1 MPVVQDEISLTKV
14 ANGDDGRGI
23 LGTPVATYAQSTSGT
38 IPPTTW
44 SATRPNVSAGQ
55 YLWTRV
61 VTTYTDNTT
70 SETQTP
76 TLMGKPGDPGLGIKS
91 KSISYAVGTS
101 GNTPPTSG
109 WKGQEEGIPTVP
121 DNQYLWTRTT
131 LVYTDDSKTDAYSVG
146 KMGADG
152 ANAKL
157 LYLTASAENMA
168 FNADDTPKTTQT
180 INISAKLQ
188 NVTGTATFVAIPY
201 IGNTAQTAI
210 TLGGTGNTRTLTSA
224 QWTNKDWTLIA
235 ITATLDNL
243 SDTLSIVKVKD
254 GKEGETYYPH
264 PAWMMTDGTFTKVY
278 PNENLLNGSSSWTEL
293 DMPSSSYF
301 TQFGTEVEMVPGKT
315 YTFSIEVKKLVEDS
329 VPINLHIGL
338 GENKNYTW
346 DFPAWRQNNIPMN
359 SRVVLTYTIK
369 STDIVNLRK
378 YFAWR
383 LRNEQRATKIAY
395 RIVKLEESDTATIFT
410 TPPSVDY
417 ENAYPKYEGFYSDTN
432 QIGSDNPDDYKPW
445 TPFMGPQGKD
455 GYTPVKN
462 VDYFDG
468 QPGQNGKSAY
478 LWIRYS
484 QNADGSGMTTDP
496 ANAKYTGYATTET
509 NVAPTSPSAYRWQQT
524 KGDPGI
530 GIPGE
535 PGPDGKTSYLHIKYS
550 NDGGLTFTGNAGED
564 GGDYIGQYVDFTEAD
579 STKPSDYTWSLA
591 KGPKGDKGDSAPL
604 ISLSGAT
611 QAITIDKDGKITP
624 ASSFTV
630 IGTAVNTSISNWT
643 YSLNGGNFGSAV
655 PTGVT
660 RSGNTVTINPAT
672 STFNQLTI
680 RAADATVR
688 DEFTISRIKDGGDGT
703 PGADAYTV
711 FLTNESYTFAGST
724 EAALADSTTTEV
736 VVYKGITKIT
746 PTSITVG
753 TKPTG
758 LTSSVSGS
766 VVTFVAATTLVTKS
780 GTIPLTITADG
791 KTFTKQFAYAI
802 SFQGGKGEPGQNG
815 VSVTGTQ
822 VQYVQTSG
830 TTEPTT
836 GWSNTRPT
844 PVPGQWLWTRSRS
857 ILSNGTYGS
866 WVTVPTLIGREA
878 IVINATAPSNPST
891 GTLWQMPSDPNVKQW
906 DGTKWVDW
914 GISIDNLIAENAVF
928 KDGKFETLEG
938 VQIIGSQFISPF
950 DKEKIAGGTNW
961 IRGTLTNADGMSV
974 LEWTEYNKSSGVTVS
989 TGTNRF
995 YPDGIST
1002 MKKTGSIIRSSYYGA
1017 DGIQISDGNLP
1028 QLPASLLTI
1037 EDIVQIPKTLIPA
1050 SSGYSQYATSG
1061 DNAPFASRSGRIV
1074 QLSGAFKN
1082 NTELASGVSGT
1093 MGILPDWAR
1102 PERAVLMRVQASY
1115 NNTYLLTVNTDGT
1128 ITMSRHAAGASNV
1141 AVPSGSWLNI
1151 AIVYAAKNL

>member
-14 ANGDDGRGI
+14 ANGGDGRGI
-23 LGTPVATYAQSTSGT
+23 LGTPVATFAQSTSGT

-44 SATRPNVSAGQ
+44 SATRPNVPAGQ

-101 GNTPPTSG
+101 GTTPPTSG
-109 WKGQEEGIPTVP
+109 WQETIPTVSA
-121 DNQYLWTRTT
+121 NQYLWTKTT
-131 LVYTDDSKTDAYSVG
+131 LVYTDESKTEAYSVG

-359 SRVVLTYTIK
+359 STVVLTYTIK

-445 TPFMGPQGKD
+445 KPFMGPQGKD
-455 GYTPVKN
+455 GYTPIKN

-484 QNADGSGMTTDP
+484 QNADGSGITTDP
-496 ANAKYTGYATTET
+496 ANSKYTGYATTET

-550 NDGGLTFTGNAGED
+550 NDGGITFTANGGED

-672 STFNQLTI
+672 ATFNQLTI

-724 EAALADSTTTEV
+724 DAALTGSTTTEV
-736 VVYKGITKIT
+736 VVYKGINKIT

-766 VVTFVAATTLVTKS
+766 VVSFTAATTLVTKS

-815 VSVTGTQ
+815 ISVTGTQ
-822 VQYVQTSG
+822 VQYVQSSG

-844 PVPGQWLWTRSRS
+844 PVPGQWLWTRSRN
-857 ILSNGTYGS
+857 ILSDGAYGA
-866 WVTVPTLIGREA
+866 WVTVPTFIGREA
-878 IVINATAPSNPST
+878 IVVSVTAPSNPTT
-891 GTLWQMPSDPNVKQW
+891 GMLWQTPTDPNVQKW

-914 GISIDNLIAENAVF
+914 GISIDNIIADNLVA
-928 KDGKFETLEG
+928 KDGKFEEIEGIKITGSEFQNPFTNEPINGGDGTTGSSASGLATLKG
-938 VQIIGSQFISPF
+938 KLSF
-950 DKEKIAGGTNW
+950 DGEIDTSHKFATEYGPVRLGGTVRLKTASATTDPALMWWLNPYGLTLMVDGVG
-961 IRGTLTNADGMSV
+961 GTLRYQD
-974 LEWTEYNKSSGVTVS
+974 LL
-989 TGTNRF
+989 F
-995 YPDGIST
+995 YDDT
-1002 MKKTGSIIRSSYYGA
+1002 
-1017 DGIQISDGNLP
+1017 
-1028 QLPASLLTI
+1028 LLS
-1037 EDIVQIPKTLIPA
+1037 A
-1050 SSGYSQYATSG
+1050 SSGFSQYATSG
-1061 DNAPFASRSGRIV
+1061 DNAPMVSRTGRNV
-1074 QLSGAFKN
+1074 RLSGAFKN
-1082 NTELASGVSGT
+1082 NSELPINSDMIMGV
-1093 MGILPDWAR
+1093 LPEWAR
-1102 PERAVLMRVQASY
+1102 PSRLVVQRQQASF
-1115 NNTYLLTVNTDGT
+1115 NNGYLLTVKTDGT
-1128 ITMSRHAAGASNV
+1128 MSMSRHAAGASNV
-1141 AVPSGSWLNI
+1141 TVPAGSWLNI
-1151 AIVYAAKNL
+1151 AVGYSAKDF

>member
-1 MPVVQDEISLTKV
+1 MPVIQDEISL
-14 ANGDDGRGI
+14 
-23 LGTPVATYAQSTSGT
+23 
-38 IPPTTW
+38 
-44 SATRPNVSAGQ
+44 
-55 YLWTRV
+55 
-61 VTTYTDNTT
+61 
-70 SETQTP
+70 
-76 TLMGKPGDPGLGIKS
+76 
-91 KSISYAVGTS
+91 
-101 GNTPPTSG
+101 
-109 WKGQEEGIPTVP
+109 
-121 DNQYLWTRTT
+121 
-131 LVYTDDSKTDAYSVG
+131 
-146 KMGADG
+146 
-152 ANAKL
+152 
-157 LYLTASAENMA
+157 
-168 FNADDTPKTTQT
+168 
-180 INISAKLQ
+180 
-188 NVTGTATFVAIPY
+188 
-201 IGNTAQTAI
+201 
-210 TLGGTGNTRTLTSA
+210 
-224 QWTNKDWTLIA
+224 
-235 ITATLDNL
+235 
-243 SDTLSIVKVKD
+243 VKVKD
-254 GKEGETYYPH
+254 GPSGETYYPH
-264 PAWMMTDGTFTKVY
+264 RAWQMADGTFTKVY
-278 PNENLLNGSSSWTEL
+278 PNENLLIGYKGEELSVRNNTTTEKFIYPDSNSNGEKAKIIALKSLTQYTLSVEIKANIVTQRTCDMFFVSASGQHKSRNGIALSTSWVK
-293 DMPSSSYF
+293 YF
-301 TQFGTEVEMVPGKT
+301 FTFTTGGNNTSENHSGYVRFDLNGTSATTDDVSM
-315 YTFSIEVKKLVEDS
+315 
-329 VPINLHIGL
+329 
-338 GENKNYTW
+338 
-346 DFPAWRQNNIPMN
+346 
-359 SRVVLTYTIK
+359 TIK
-369 STDIVNLRK
+369 NAKIEMGPTD
-378 YFAWR
+378 
-383 LRNEQRATKIAY
+383 
-395 RIVKLEESDTATIFT
+395 TIFT
-410 TPPSVDY
+410 TSPVDDY

-432 QIGSDNPDDYKPW
+432 QIGSDNTDDYKPW
-445 TPFMGPQGKD
+445 KPFMGPQGKD
-455 GYTPVKN
+455 GYTPIKN

-484 QNADGSGMTTDP
+484 QNEDGSGMTTDP
-496 ANAKYTGYATTET
+496 ANSKYTGYATTET

-535 PGPDGKTSYLHIKYS
+535 PGPNGKTSYLHIKYS
-550 NDGGLTFTGNAGED
+550 NDGGLTFTGNGGED

-672 STFNQLTI
+672 ATFNQLTI

-724 EAALADSTTTEV
+724 DAALTGSTTTEV
-736 VVYKGITKIT
+736 VVYKGIKKIT

-780 GTIPLTITADG
+780 GTIPLMITADG
-791 KTFTKQFAYAI
+791 KTFTKQFAFAI

-815 VSVTGTQ
+815 VSVKGTQ
-822 VQYVQTSG
+822 VQYVQSSG

-836 GWSNTRPT
+836 GWSNIRPT

-857 ILSNGTYGS
+857 ILSDGTYGS

-891 GTLWQMPSDPNVKQW
+891 GTLWQIPSDPNVKQW

-974 LEWTEYNKSSGVTVS
+974 LEWTEYNKSSGATIS

-1128 ITMSRHAAGASNV
+1128 ITMSRHAAGANNV